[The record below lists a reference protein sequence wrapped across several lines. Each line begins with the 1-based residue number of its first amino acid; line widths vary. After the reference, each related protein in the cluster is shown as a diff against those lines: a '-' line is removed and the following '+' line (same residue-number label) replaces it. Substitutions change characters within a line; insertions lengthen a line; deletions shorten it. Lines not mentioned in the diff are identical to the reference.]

1 MLSHEGLSHCRTTAG
16 KGINTHIT
24 GSCLS
29 ASDLSCSKGHA
40 PRCTVLTLSLILRVL
55 QVLAALKR
63 AGVHP
68 EDVSAMVADN
78 AANQKRAGDLAVFDS
93 LGCVAH
99 TLQLTAKRCMETPR
113 SARALRNWRKVCS
126 SFRHSGLKLEDL
138 YKWQAESGLKVLKPI
153 QDLPT
158 RWYYSYLSTN
168 YALENKVPL
177 KMAFAKYGDP
187 NPPLPAQRAVT
198 RQSSGAC
205 PGQKEALTA
214 KASEEFCFTSDED
227 CSSSDDGSVLQLGDD
242 ELATESPEAS
252 SAKQTAASTPKP
264 IDVSGDDPNERLSSG
279 SELEYGSSAAGTHNK
294 RKKAAKKKGTSPIC
308 RVLLPRCCCQ
318 SITAHACANSCCSSS
333 CRQGQAI

>member
-1 MLSHEGLSHCRTTAG
+1 M
-16 KGINTHIT
+16 
-24 GSCLS
+24 
-29 ASDLSCSKGHA
+29 
-40 PRCTVLTLSLILRVL
+40 
-55 QVLAALKR
+55 LAALKR
-63 AGVHP
+63 AGVNP

-138 YKWQAESGLKVLKPI
+138 YKWQVESGLKALKPI

-205 PGQKEALTA
+205 AGQKEALTA
-214 KASEEFCFTSDED
+214 KASEEFFFTSDED

-242 ELATESPEAS
+242 ELATESPAAPA
-252 SAKQTAASTPKP
+252 AKQTAASTLKP
-264 IDVSGDDPNERLSSG
+264 IDVSGDDPNEGLSSG
-279 SELEYGSSAAGTHNK
+279 SELEYGSTAAGTHNK

-308 RVLLPRCCCQ
+308 SVLLPRCCCQ
-318 SITAHACANSCCSSS
+318 SITTHCICELLLHIVLQAKARNLTPPPRRASLPTLALLLLSLARGRRRSRQCVLSSRRS
-333 CRQGQAI
+333 VGKSKLSVLRSRTSTCGC